1 MDAEGH
7 HRELYCQN
15 GNMIANDG
23 TSGTEKEVRGIWTS
37 GVTSARLFLFVDNT
51 SVYRYNIS

>member
-1 MDAEGH
+1 MDAEEH

-37 GVTSARLFLFVDNT
+37 GVTSARPFCLLT
-51 SVYRYNIS
+51 ILRYTDII

>member
-1 MDAEGH
+1 MDAEEH

-37 GVTSARLFLFVDNT
+37 GVTSARPFVC
-51 SVYRYNIS
+51 